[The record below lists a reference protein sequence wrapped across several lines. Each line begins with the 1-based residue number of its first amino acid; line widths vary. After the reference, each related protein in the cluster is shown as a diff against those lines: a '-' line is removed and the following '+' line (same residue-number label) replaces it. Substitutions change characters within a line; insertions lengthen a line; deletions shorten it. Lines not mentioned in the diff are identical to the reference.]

1 MFKYICALLHIVT
14 DFIVIFRLPPRKKNV
29 ELSKFCQR
37 FYGQDTSSGKGK
49 YRYHRHGLLDDI
61 PHRKLLRGVIIIG
74 SKDLKKVLTFLE
86 SYDATVYFR
95 EIKLIKEDM
104 EILNTS

>member
-1 MFKYICALLHIVT
+1 MIFK
-14 DFIVIFRLPPRKKNV
+14 LPPRKKNV

-74 SKDLKKVLTFLE
+74 PNNLEKVLDFLE
-86 SYDATVYFR
+86 SYDATVHFR
-95 EIKLIKEDM
+95 EIKLIKDDKEDLK
-104 EILNTS
+104 IS

>member
-1 MFKYICALLHIVT
+1 LTGY
-14 DFIVIFRLPPRKKNV
+14 IVIFKLPPRKKNV

-74 SKDLKKVLTFLE
+74 PNDLEKVLDFLE
-86 SYDATVYFR
+86 SYDATVHFR
-95 EIKLIKEDM
+95 EIKLIKEDK
-104 EILNTS
+104 EDLKIS

>member
-1 MFKYICALLHIVT
+1 LTGY
-14 DFIVIFRLPPRKKNV
+14 IVIFKLPPRKKNV

-37 FYGQDTSSGKGK
+37 FYGQDTSAGKGK

-74 SKDLKKVLTFLE
+74 PNDLEKVLDFLE
-86 SYDATVYFR
+86 NYDATVYFR
-95 EIKLIKEDM
+95 EIKLIKEDK
-104 EILNTS
+104 ESLKIS

>member
-1 MFKYICALLHIVT
+1 MTGY
-14 DFIVIFRLPPRKKNV
+14 IVIFKLPPRKKNV
-29 ELSKFCQR
+29 ELSKFCQH
-37 FYGQDTSSGKGK
+37 FYGQDTSSEKGK

-74 SKDLKKVLTFLE
+74 PNNLEKVLEFLE

-95 EIKLIKEDM
+95 EIKLIKEDK
-104 EILNTS
+104 ENLKIS